1 MFLKTNEF
9 PTPSKGKATC
19 GRQEYKKPVNFPSLP
34 PVLAHFPPLL
44 PSPQKSESCSTLM
57 DSVSTT
63 VSIDQL
69 LNKLDFKGFH
79 LTKMNYCR

>member
-1 MFLKTNEF
+1 MN
-9 PTPSKGKATC
+9 S
-19 GRQEYKKPVNFPSLP
+19 
-34 PVLAHFPPLL
+34 PPLVRERQL
-44 PSPQKSESCSTLM
+44 VVDKSTKNQSISPLSRLSWPTFPPSPQKSESCSTLM

-79 LTKMNYCR
+79 LAKMNYCR

>member
-19 GRQEYKKPVNFPSLP
+19 GRQEYKNQSISPLSRLSWPT
-34 PVLAHFPPLL
+34 FPP
-44 PSPQKSESCSTLM
+44 PHKKSESCSTLM

-79 LTKMNYCR
+79 FTKMNYCR